1 MIRKLFKRVFRRS
14 AKPKVVGRAQVIP
27 FAMHGV
33 ACEQISYGAKRV
45 TDGLQA
51 AGYQAFVVGGAVR
64 DLLLDKTPKDFDV
77 ATNATP
83 EEVKRVFRRSRIIG
97 RRFRLVHVMFGEE
110 LVEVAT
116 FRCMTDAED
125 VQTDEHGRLLRDN
138 EFGDQEQDAARRDF
152 TANALFYDPAT
163 QEIHDYH
170 GGYADTRN
178 HILRIIGDPLVRYR
192 EDPVRMLRA
201 VRLSAKLGIRI
212 DEVTAAP
219 IAQLK
224 SLLDNVPQ
232 ARLLDEVLK
241 MLLSGRSVECIKAL
255 RSLELHHGLLPL
267 LDVILEQPIGQKF
280 VMLAL
285 KNTDERLAQE
295 KPVSP
300 AFLFAALLWHEVLAD
315 WERLV
320 KQGERPVGAMH
331 LAMDGVLARQK
342 KKLAIP
348 HRHDAVMK
356 EIWLLQLRFEQRSGQ
371 RPYRLL
377 EQPRFR
383 AAFDFLLL
391 RCASNEVDNE
401 LGLWW
406 DEFQDASD
414 ARREEMLQ
422 PATPGTAK
430 KRRRKPRKKP
440 AGQSGGDA
448 GGSANEGGAGE

>member
-1 MIRKLFKRVFRRS
+1 MIKKFLKRVFRKS
-14 AKPKVVGRAQVIP
+14 AKVKKQGNAQVIP
-27 FAMHGV
+27 FALHGV

-51 AGYQAFVVGGAVR
+51 AGYQAYVVGGAVR
-64 DLLLDKTPKDFDV
+64 DLLLHKIPKDFDV

-83 EEVKRVFRRSRIIG
+83 EEIKRVFRRSRIIG

-116 FRCMTDAED
+116 FRCKIEAED
-125 VQTDEHGRLLRDN
+125 AQTDEHGRLLRDN

-152 TANALFYDPAT
+152 TANALFYDPTT
-163 QEIHDYH
+163 QEIFDYH
-170 GGYADTRN
+170 NGYADTCN
-178 HILRIIGDPLVRYR
+178 NVLRMIGDPLVRYR

-201 VRLSAKLGIRI
+201 VRLSAKLGM
-212 DEVTAAP
+212 DLDAATAAP
-219 IAQLK
+219 ITQMK
-224 SLLDNVPQ
+224 SLLDNVPE
-232 ARLLDEVLK
+232 ARMLDEMLK
-241 MLLSGRSVECIKAL
+241 MLLSGHSVECIQQL
-255 RSLELHHGLLPL
+255 RQMGLHQGLLPL
-267 LDVILEQPIGQKF
+267 LDVIMEQPMGEKF

-285 KNTDERLAQE
+285 KNTDERLSQD
-295 KPVSP
+295 KSVSP
-300 AFLFAALLWHEVLAD
+300 AFLFAALLWHEVRCV
-315 WERLV
+315 WQRLV
-320 KQGERPVGAMH
+320 EQGERPVGAMH
-331 LAMDGVLARQK
+331 IAMEEVLAKQK

-348 HRHDAVMK
+348 HRHDAIMK
-356 EIWLLQLRFEQRSGQ
+356 EIWLLQQRFEQRSGQ

-391 RCASNEVDNE
+391 RCASDEVDNE

-414 ARREEMLQ
+414 ARREEMLR
-422 PATPGTAK
+422 PDGVGVMVK

-440 AGQSGGDA
+440 GVVSEQA
-448 GGSANEGGAGE
+448 E